1 MASLLAGTFFL
12 LLQTAVNEDFSFQGD
27 TLAWAGLREG
37 EALGVSEGRLPFS
50 RSSPPG
56 HAAVRR
62 CGGRECS
69 DRVRN
74 SGVSRRGGCVDLLG
88 GG

>member
-1 MASLLAGTFFL
+1 MASLLAGTFF
-12 LLQTAVNEDFSFQGD
+12 AVANCCE
-27 TLAWAGLREG
+27 
-37 EALGVSEGRLPFS
+37 LGFFLSRGHFGVGRFARRGSTRSCEGRLPFS